1 MMCRFFVSLNQQPYY
16 FYTLVYF
23 LFSLSSLFSSLFYI
37 FLFCQNKHIIVLVQT
52 HTGSSLGASVK
63 NMSDFSDAP
72 LAITVSAYPQ
82 VAGDADTPQV
92 YATAVDYTPSVIATP
107 AVQGNL
113 AYAQPMTHQ
122 SVMISM
128 RGVSLGAI
136 SDNLIA
142 VVSLSRSVKCLAAV
156 DAVILLLFSIFA
168 PLALV
173 LLAGISNFIL

>member
-1 MMCRFFVSLNQQPYY
+1 V
-16 FYTLVYF
+16 
-23 LFSLSSLFSSLFYI
+23 
-37 FLFCQNKHIIVLVQT
+37 VQT
-52 HTGSSLGASVK
+52 HSGSSLGASVK

-82 VAGDADTPQV
+82 VAGDAQYTVDTPQV

>member
-1 MMCRFFVSLNQQPYY
+1 V
-16 FYTLVYF
+16 
-23 LFSLSSLFSSLFYI
+23 
-37 FLFCQNKHIIVLVQT
+37 VQT

-82 VAGDADTPQV
+82 VAGDAQYTVDTVDTPQV

-122 SVMISM
+122 SFMISM